1 MQYRL
6 LFTAAFLFAVVAYS
20 AHADVIFV
28 KGRDKITGDVKSE
41 NAKGVSVLVKKAT
54 ETVSGA
60 DVLDVHY
67 DDLKNLEVRIGPYK
81 AAKKA
86 DEDSL
91 LGDPVKSKAALSTAI
106 AKYKETLKAMDPHKY
121 AQRTIRYRIAI
132 LMLRQAQVDKTS
144 ITPAMTEL
152 QKFKSDYPD
161 SWQINHVMP
170 LIAQT
175 QMDTGDFKG
184 AMATFD
190 EMALMDT
197 LPTEVRIGAKLM
209 IVQVAVR
216 DGKVEVA
223 QKKLAAL
230 EIEAAGNPK
239 LTSRVKMAKAEVL
252 VGLKK
257 TDEAV
262 KLLTDVIKESTDKD
276 TKAFAHNT
284 LGECLFKAQKYGE
297 ARWEFL
303 WVDTV
308 FNHDRNQHARALYFL
323 AKTFQQLNDET
334 RAQECRTMLE
344 STQFAGTEWQQRL
357 LKEGK

>member
-1 MQYRL
+1 MRYRL
-6 LFTAAFLFAVVAYS
+6 LFFVAFTFVVVALT
-20 AHADVIFV
+20 AQADVIFV

-54 ETVSGA
+54 ETVPGA
-60 DVLDVHY
+60 EVLDVHY
-67 DDLKNLEVRIGPYK
+67 DDLKKLEVRIGPYK
-81 AAKKA
+81 EAKKA
-86 DEDSL
+86 DEDSNDTSSAK
-91 LGDPVKSKAALSTAI
+91 GKAALTTAI

-121 AQRTIRYRIAI
+121 AQRTIRYRIAV
-132 LMLRQAQVDKTS
+132 LMLRQAQLDKTS

-152 QKFKSDYPD
+152 QKFKADYPD

-190 EMALMDT
+190 EMAIMET
-197 LPTEVRIGAKLM
+197 LPTDVRLNAKLM

-216 DGKVEVA
+216 DGKVELA

-230 EIEAAGNPK
+230 EAEAAGNPK

-262 KLLTDVIKESTDKD
+262 KLLTDVIKESSDKE

-284 LGECLFKAQKYGE
+284 LGECLFKSQKYSE

-308 FNHDRNQHARALYFL
+308 FNQDRAQHAKALYFL
-323 AKTFQQLNDET
+323 VKTFQQLNDEP

-344 STQFAGTEWQQRL
+344 GAAFAGTEWQQRL